1 MFQGRFIAVFKITEK
16 VNKFRVLGVR
26 SSTDGWSLVQ
36 NASGVKLQLK
46 LNDNTFVAQFSM
58 QHMAYFMSVQ
68 IVIVISRLIR
78 YLQDQSFTFSEEFSN
93 IVKLISNQIFCII
106 YILSQDTPRIFEII
120 KSTFKI
126 FN

>member
-16 VNKFRVLGVR
+16 VNKFRVYGVR
-26 SSTDGWSLVQ
+26 SSTGWSLVQ

-46 LNDNTFVAQFSM
+46 WNDSTFVAQFSM
-58 QHMAYFMSVQ
+58 QQMAHFMSVQ

-93 IVKLISNQIFCII
+93 IVKLISNQIFCIFQVKTLLV
-106 YILSQDTPRIFEII
+106 YL
-120 KSTFKI
+120 KS
-126 FN
+126 

>member
-1 MFQGRFIAVFKITEK
+1 
-16 VNKFRVLGVR
+16 
-26 SSTDGWSLVQ
+26 
-36 NASGVKLQLK
+36 
-46 LNDNTFVAQFSM
+46 
-58 QHMAYFMSVQ
+58 MSVQ

-78 YLQDQSFTFSEEFSN
+78 YLQDYSFTFSEEFLN
-93 IVKLISNQIFCII
+93 IVKLISNQIFCIF